1 MLSILDNT
9 LSLVERKISDI
20 FQTLRLA
27 KKTSREDYLAALAS
41 GWVRIVYGRR
51 HCFCNQTYS
60 RICYYRHKRSVWI
73 ADRVKIPLLP
83 NGSMESKI
91 ENNNNVITHVATKTW
106 DAEVLKS
113 DLPVMVDFWAE
124 WCGPC
129 RMVGPAVEQVG
140 KILAGKVKVA
150 KLNVDENQE
159 IAMKY
164 SIQSIPSL
172 LLFKDGKEIARTI
185 GAAPKEA
192 YLKFIE
198 SSLKS

>member
-1 MLSILDNT
+1 
-9 LSLVERKISDI
+9 
-20 FQTLRLA
+20 
-27 KKTSREDYLAALAS
+27 
-41 GWVRIVYGRR
+41 
-51 HCFCNQTYS
+51 
-60 RICYYRHKRSVWI
+60 
-73 ADRVKIPLLP
+73 
-83 NGSMESKI
+83 MESKM
-91 ENNNNVITHVATKTW
+91 ENNNSVITHVATKTW
-106 DAEVLKS
+106 DAEVLRS
-113 DLPVMVDFWAE
+113 DLPVIVDFWAE

-129 RMVGPAVEQVG
+129 RMVGPAVEQIG

>member
-1 MLSILDNT
+1 
-9 LSLVERKISDI
+9 
-20 FQTLRLA
+20 
-27 KKTSREDYLAALAS
+27 
-41 GWVRIVYGRR
+41 
-51 HCFCNQTYS
+51 
-60 RICYYRHKRSVWI
+60 
-73 ADRVKIPLLP
+73 
-83 NGSMESKI
+83 MESKTD
-91 ENNNNVITHVATKTW
+91 NSVTHVTTKTW

-113 DLPVMVDFWAE
+113 DLPVFVDFWAE

-129 RMVGPAVEQVG
+129 RMVGPAVEQIG

-164 SIQSIPSL
+164 GVQSIPSL
-172 LLFKDGKEIARTI
+172 ILFKGGKEVARTI

-198 SSLKS
+198 KSLNA